1 MVVSSSAL
9 FLNSIWTTFPGTSLA
24 SKSARP
30 LFSAPIL
37 KYVSVLISL
46 HHLLYSTD
54 CRYFKKFISRWNDL
68 VLPPKYYRPLAS
80 TSVAA
85 SAQTGYKWS
94 FANNRS
100 KVDKNE
106 LERLRGDVDK
116 MTNGGGGLG
125 PMSTSKASIGPSL
138 PTAGRTIG
146 PSMPSTALSFSTS
159 SSSSQNQ
166 TPADRQLALEEAR
179 EESLKARKAERNK
192 AYGRV
197 EELVPKQGGREGKL
211 EERRAT
217 NAENRMYR
225 EKDTSAGIE
234 VDEATLMG
242 GGNDFQKA

>member
-1 MVVSSSAL
+1 M
-9 FLNSIWTTFPGTSLA
+9 I
-24 SKSARP
+24 K
-30 LFSAPIL
+30 
-37 KYVSVLISL
+37 
-46 HHLLYSTD
+46 
-54 CRYFKKFISRWNDL
+54 RYFKKFIARWNDL

-125 PMSTSKASIGPSL
+125 PMSTSKAAIGPSL
-138 PTAGRTIG
+138 PSSGRTIG

-159 SSSSQNQ
+159 SSSSNNQ

-192 AYGRV
+192 LYGRV
-197 EELVPKQGGREGKL
+197 EELVPKTGGREGKL

-225 EKDTSAGIE
+225 EKDASAGIE